1 MFIRCW
7 GSRGSIPVSGK
18 QYIKYGGDTTCIE
31 IRTKSDDI
39 IIVDAGTGI
48 RRLGYQLMQE
58 GRFEYH
64 FILTHAHWDHIIG
77 FPFFTPNFSKNA
89 RIRMYRGAFHIKYL
103 KNVILK
109 VMAPPNFPLRYSD
122 ISAEIIYEKMDPG
135 TFQIG
140 SVTVIPIPL
149 SHPNTGCGYK
159 FIEDG
164 KSFVFLTDNELSF
177 IHPKGLSFDAYLKF
191 TDGVDLLIHDAEYT
205 AEEYQT
211 RLEWGH
217 SVYTDTLDLAIQA
230 GVKSLGLFHL
240 NQERSDQQ
248 MDMIVDHCKQLISKK
263 GSHMDCKAVAADMT
277 FTL

>member
-18 QYIKYGGDTTCIE
+18 EYIKYGGDTTCIE

-48 RRLGYQLMQE
+48 RRLGYQLMEE

-77 FPFFTPNFSKNA
+77 FPFFTPNFSKQA
-89 RIRMYRGAFHIKYL
+89 RIRMYRGAFHNKYL
-103 KNVILK
+103 KKVISK
-109 VMAPPNFPLRYSD
+109 VMAHPNFPLRYSD
-122 ISAEIIYEKMDPG
+122 ISAEIIYEKMNPG

-140 SVTVIPIPL
+140 SVTIIPIPL
-149 SHPNTGCGYK
+149 SHPNTGSGYK

-164 KSFVFLTDNELSF
+164 KSFAFITDNELSF
-177 IHPKGLSFDAYLKF
+177 IHPKGLAFDAYLKF
-191 TDGVDLLIHDAEYT
+191 VTGVDLLIHDAEYT
-205 AEEYQT
+205 DEEYQT
-211 RLEWGH
+211 RIEWGH

-230 GVKSLGLFHL
+230 GVTRLGLFHL
-240 NQERSDQQ
+240 NQERTDQQ
-248 MDMIVDHCKQLISKK
+248 MDQIVDHCKKIIAKQGSK
-263 GSHMDCKAVAADMT
+263 MDCKAVATDMT
-277 FTL
+277 FKL